1 MDSRTA
7 SQGLLQFICESPCA
21 FFTVKALR
29 ARLDKAGFA
38 YLPEGTSWTQ
48 AKGLTITNPAWFSR
62 IRSGSLTVN
71 VWNFFPAEWKKWPT
85 RIGSTK
91 ATPIDIAVPAI
102 VSSVIMRRSIFFSFA
117 LSVSRTI
124 EGT

>member
-48 AKGLTITNPAWFSR
+48 AKG
-62 IRSGSLTVN
+62 
-71 VWNFFPAEWKKWPT
+71 
-85 RIGSTK
+85 
-91 ATPIDIAVPAI
+91 
-102 VSSVIMRRSIFFSFA
+102 
-117 LSVSRTI
+117 
-124 EGT
+124 